1 MLASLV
7 SSFGTQV
14 SRWHAPLGSAALAL
28 ALLAGVAPRAEA
40 QAACTT
46 GLCLQQVSCPNGGT
60 TSITGQVFAPN
71 GVDPL
76 PNVLVYIPNA
86 PVVGFPATVG
96 CTVGGVV
103 PSGSPIV
110 GTTTGIDGSFLLA
123 NVPVGP
129 NIPVVIQTGRWRRQV
144 TVSTVAA
151 CTSNSFSTR
160 FAQTSSEGDI
170 PKIAIATGAEDAL
183 ECVLRKVGL
192 ADSEFTSVSGSG
204 RINLFAGTGAAGATT
219 GASTTS
225 ESALMGDRTLLSSY
239 DIVMFPC
246 KGSAYPQTAT
256 LQNNLIDYANNG
268 GRVYATHFSY
278 VWLYNDPPF
287 NGTATWNPNQN
298 QLPDGI
304 ATIDTSY
311 PNGQTLAD
319 WLQNIGAT
327 TTNGQIALST
337 LRHDQSGIVS
347 PPSQSVLTLNTAA
360 KPVMQFTF
368 QTPIGTPAAQQ
379 CGKVLFNEY
388 HVENPSVALTGKIF
402 PAECPG
408 GSMSPQEKLLEFS
421 LFDLSGNSVIPTLT
435 PLTQDF
441 GQVPVGITSAT
452 QTFTWTNPSPFPV
465 AVSAVN
471 IVGDYAIVSNNCLLS
486 GINAGGSCQI
496 AVDFTPTTTGAR
508 AGTLSVT
515 SGLTTLKSTLT
526 GTGVPDIQVSAASL
540 NFGNIDVGGISA
552 AQTVTVS
559 NALPYAVALQPL
571 AVSGDYTYTTTCGA
585 SLGSLATCTV
595 TLTFRPTA
603 SGARPGSLVIS
614 AANSAYGSAT
624 TTLTGNGVDF
634 SLVVSPTSGTVVA
647 GFNTSTTGTLTSLGG
662 FNAIVTITC
671 TTNAAGSLCTPAL
684 SSGTLSGTLTVPT
697 PITTTA
703 RYTVLGYG
711 GLGGGFLLSLF
722 GVGGGALLWA
732 IRRKRGNTLLRAC
745 LTVLLLATAGAW
757 TTGCSG
763 KLPDQNNPYTAPG
776 SYTYTMTAT
785 DGFLTHSATYSLT
798 VTAK

>member
-1 MLASLV
+1 M
-7 SSFGTQV
+7 
-14 SRWHAPLGSAALAL
+14 
-28 ALLAGVAPRAEA
+28 
-40 QAACTT
+40 CTT
-46 GLCLQQVSCPNGGT
+46 GLCLQQMSCPNGGT
-60 TSITGQVFAPN
+60 TSVTGQVFAPN
-71 GVDPL
+71 GTDPL

-86 PVVGFPATVG
+86 TPDPFPKQVG

-110 GTTTGIDGSFLLA
+110 GTTTGIDGSFLLT

-144 TVSTVAA
+144 TISTVTA

-160 FAQTSSEGDI
+160 FAQTSAEGDI

-192 ADSEFTSVSGSG
+192 QDSEFTPVSGTG
-204 RINLFAGTGAAGATT
+204 RVTLFAGTGAAGATN
-219 GASTTS
+219 GSSTTS
-225 ESALMGDRTLLSSY
+225 ESTLMSDPALLSSY

-246 KGSAYPQTAT
+246 KGAAYAQSSA
-256 LQNNLIDYANNG
+256 LQKNLIDYANSG

-287 NGTATWNPNQN
+287 NGTATWNPNQA

-327 TTNGQIALST
+327 TTQGQIALST
-337 LRHDQSGIVS
+337 LRHDQNGIVS
-347 PPSQSVLTLNTAA
+347 PPSQSVLTLNTSGN
-360 KPVMQFTF
+360 PVMQFTF
-368 QTPIGTPAAQQ
+368 QTPIGTPAASQ
-379 CGKVLFNEY
+379 CGKVLYNEY
-388 HVENPSVALTGKIF
+388 HVENPSVTLTGKIF

-408 GSMSPQEKLLEFS
+408 GAMSPQEKLLEFS
-421 LFDLSGNSVIPTLT
+421 LFDLSGSSVIPTLT

-441 GQVPVGITSAT
+441 GQEPVGITSAT

-471 IVGDYAIVSNNCLLS
+471 LTGDYAIVSNNCQLG
-486 GINAGGSCQI
+486 GINAGASCRI
-496 AVDFTPTTTGAR
+496 VVSFTPTAVGAR
-508 AGTLSVT
+508 PGTLSVT

-526 GTGVPDIQVSAASL
+526 GTGVPDIQVSTASL
-540 NFGNIDVGGISA
+540 NFGNIDVGGVSA
-552 AQTVTVS
+552 AQVVTFS

-571 AVSGDYTYTTTCGA
+571 TLTGDYAVTSTCGA
-585 SLGSLATCTV
+585 SLGSLATCTA

-603 SGARPGSLVIS
+603 PGARPGTLILS

-634 SLVVSPTSGTVVA
+634 SLVVSPTSGTVIA
-647 GFNTSTTGTLTSLGG
+647 GYGTSTTGTLTALGG
-662 FNAIVTITC
+662 FNAIVSIAC
-671 TTNAAGSLCTPAL
+671 RTNAPGSTCIPAI

-703 RYTVLGYG
+703 RYDVLGYG
-711 GLGGGFLLSLF
+711 GLGGGLPLSLF

-732 IRRKRGNTLLRAC
+732 IRRRRGGALARAC
-745 LTVLLLATAGAW
+745 LMVLLLGAVGTW
-757 TTGCSG
+757 ATGCSG
-763 KLPDQNNPYTAPG
+763 KLPEQNNPYTPPG
-776 SYTYTMTAT
+776 SYTYTMTAS
-785 DGFLTHSATYSLT
+785 DGFLTHTATYSLT